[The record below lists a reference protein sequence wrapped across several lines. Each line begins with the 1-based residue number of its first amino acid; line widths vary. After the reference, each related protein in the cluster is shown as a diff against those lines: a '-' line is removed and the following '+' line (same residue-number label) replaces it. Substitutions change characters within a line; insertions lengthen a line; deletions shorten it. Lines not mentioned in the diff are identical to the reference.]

1 MTEYNIDTH
10 KNNKSQKTKKDV
22 LPKSSRKM
30 ASTTQSTQLNES
42 NSTIIVSK
50 ANNQNSVLKKK
61 QSIRIVSD
69 DSDEGTENTKV
80 SKVLQSATRVTNRRV
95 LTDSEDDSLS
105 SKLNIIP
112 NRFGKNID
120 TLSIDSF
127 KKEIKDLKQI
137 IADRDKIIVKKDA
150 ELKNSNNELS
160 EALRRV
166 ADSNAYLGIF
176 DF

>member
-1 MTEYNIDTH
+1 MTEYYIDTH

-95 LTDSEDDSLS
+95 STDSEDDSLS
-105 SKLNIIP
+105 S
-112 NRFGKNID
+112 
-120 TLSIDSF
+120 
-127 KKEIKDLKQI
+127 
-137 IADRDKIIVKKDA
+137 
-150 ELKNSNNELS
+150 
-160 EALRRV
+160 
-166 ADSNAYLGIF
+166 
-176 DF
+176 

>member
-1 MTEYNIDTH
+1 
-10 KNNKSQKTKKDV
+10 
-22 LPKSSRKM
+22 
-30 ASTTQSTQLNES
+30 
-42 NSTIIVSK
+42 
-50 ANNQNSVLKKK
+50 LKKK

-166 ADSNAYLGIF
+166 ADSNAYLGIY